1 MVWLSAHKALNH
13 NLGVTRKM
21 KWCKGEYIIFFGY
34 LKVRKTKF
42 LIKYMILLAIYFFLI
57 NIMHLVD
64 YTKEK
69 KLFALRCSRY
79 FRVSSS

>member
-13 NLGVTRKM
+13 NLGVARKM

-42 LIKYMILLAIYFFLI
+42 LIKYMIL
-57 NIMHLVD
+57 
-64 YTKEK
+64 KK
-69 KLFALRCSRY
+69 KLIIQKKKV
-79 FRVSSS
+79 FRFKMFKILPSK

>member
-13 NLGVTRKM
+13 NLGVARKM

-42 LIKYMILLAIYFFLI
+42 LIKYMILLAR
-57 NIMHLVD
+57 
-64 YTKEK
+64 K
-69 KLFALRCSRY
+69 ALH
-79 FRVSSS
+79 